1 VYFQHPNLVVSLT
14 VILSYICNEVIGF
27 PCLGTFKK
35 NFLCR
40 VVPGYVPW
48 VYGGSRGSNS
58 LAIYWSSIPEEDSN
72 GVLLGYVV
80 YFRRNGPH
88 ENFSTVK
95 VNASTHVLRI
105 TGLSEATTYE
115 IKVAGHTSVGEG
127 PFRTTY
133 ESTGW

>member
-1 VYFQHPNLVVSLT
+1 MFYNC
-14 VILSYICNEVIGF
+14 INR
-27 PCLGTFKK
+27 

-40 VVPGYVPW
+40 VVPGDVPW
-48 VYGGSRGSNS
+48 VYGYNHGSNS
-58 LAIYWSSIPEEDSN
+58 LDIDWSPIPEEDTH

-80 YFRRNGPH
+80 YFRRYRSY
-88 ENFSTVK
+88 ENFTTVK

-115 IKVAGHTSVGEG
+115 IKVAGRTSVGEG
-127 PFRTTY
+127 PLRTTY